1 MVSRRTFLAGTG
13 ALTAGGFALIPGQSA
28 VAAGAGGT
36 GDAANAARR
45 LLPAFGRPKHLHYG
59 DVSKLSGGDQTL
71 LTTLQGVVNRS
82 LPELYF
88 LFSPGG
94 PDGVDARW
102 LTDTGL
108 PTTRYADPLELVA
121 KYRHRVRGAI
131 IHDPDVPDSLNVAT
145 TLAGL
150 ENAVVADAAQAKAHG
165 LRIVQD
171 LRGKFDGDRVKTYR
185 WQLENLFPRC
195 THQLLTGLPPTMV
208 VQAEGLTWHEIAR
221 ETRQIR
227 DSSNRGSYT
236 LDVSPVLGKEA
247 VYVRFADSFG
257 DDGWGASVA
266 SVSAK
271 ANGVEIANFLPG
283 TDAETPFLF
292 DGLNSSIG
300 GEGNRFSDGGGYFIY
315 KFTPPAGTT
324 SLTVTVEMWNQY
336 LVTATDTAPTR
347 VEPFPY
353 FRDYVVATKALVS
366 WLPPNGPTGDL
377 LKEHFDKVAPTT
389 PYAGWFSNDV
399 AGEWS
404 GVDLA
409 AQGGVEVMPADFYMN
424 GTVHSGVSAPIS
436 DKVRKLTPVK
446 PGHKVFITLTFG
458 EGDNVQYCQR
468 HMRDLWDDPRR
479 GEAPVNW
486 TVSPLL
492 AEVGPALFS
501 HYQRTATKN
510 DLLICGPSG
519 AGYTYPGAWPTDEV
533 DEYMKLSG
541 RFMRSTGMDL
551 VYAYNHRENDKWVP
565 FSEEIGRS
573 YAEHTPLRG
582 IIQSWEAGDLLV
594 RRGGIPVIGNFSPP
608 GKAAEYQAALDAH
621 IADWDGKSPLFIAGG
636 INAWSWTPTDIAE
649 LAKLLKAPYELLL
662 GNTFFDLLNRTL

>member
-1 MVSRRTFLAGTG
+1 
-13 ALTAGGFALIPGQSA
+13 
-28 VAAGAGGT
+28 
-36 GDAANAARR
+36 
-45 LLPAFGRPKHLHYG
+45 
-59 DVSKLSGGDQTL
+59 
-71 LTTLQGVVNRS
+71 
-82 LPELYF
+82 
-88 LFSPGG
+88 
-94 PDGVDARW
+94 
-102 LTDTGL
+102 
-108 PTTRYADPLELVA
+108 
-121 KYRHRVRGAI
+121 
-131 IHDPDVPDSLNVAT
+131 
-145 TLAGL
+145 
-150 ENAVVADAAQAKAHG
+150 
-165 LRIVQD
+165 
-171 LRGKFDGDRVKTYR
+171 
-185 WQLENLFPRC
+185 
-195 THQLLTGLPPTMV
+195 
-208 VQAEGLTWHEIAR
+208 
-221 ETRQIR
+221 
-227 DSSNRGSYT
+227 
-236 LDVSPVLGKEA
+236 
-247 VYVRFADSFG
+247 
-257 DDGWGASVA
+257 
-266 SVSAK
+266 
-271 ANGVEIANFLPG
+271 
-283 TDAETPFLF
+283 
-292 DGLNSSIG
+292 
-300 GEGNRFSDGGGYFIY
+300 
-315 KFTPPAGTT
+315 
-324 SLTVTVEMWNQY
+324 MWNQY

-347 VEPFPY
+347 IEAFPY

-377 LKEHFDKVAPTT
+377 LREHFDKVAPTT

-409 AQGGVEVMPADFYMN
+409 AQGGVEVLAADFYMN

-436 DKVRKLTPVK
+436 DTVRKLTPAK
-446 PGHKVFITLTFG
+446 PGNKVFLTLTFG

-468 HMRDLWDDPRR
+468 HMRDLWDDPHR

-486 TVSPLL
+486 TVSPVL
-492 AEVGPALFS
+492 ADVGPALFS

-519 AGYTYPGAWPTDEV
+519 AGYTYPGAWPADEV

-608 GKAAEYQAALDAH
+608 GKAAEYKAALDAH